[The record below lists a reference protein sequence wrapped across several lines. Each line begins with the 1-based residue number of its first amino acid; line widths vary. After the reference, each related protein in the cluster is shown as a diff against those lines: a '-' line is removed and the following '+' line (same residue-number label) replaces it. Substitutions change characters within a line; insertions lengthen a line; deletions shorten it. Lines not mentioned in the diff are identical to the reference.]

1 MSKIVITTDSTADL
15 SQELLEKYDIKVM
28 PLIINLGD
36 EPISDSPE
44 APQIIYDYVEK
55 SGKTP
60 KTAARSVEEYKEFF
74 EKHKPAGGELIH
86 FNISNKLSASHSMA
100 VGAAEQV
107 AGVHVVDTLSLSTGS
122 GLTVLYGAELVAKG
136 GLTAKEIA
144 KKCAERAKY
153 SQASFVL
160 DSLLYLHKGGRC
172 SGLAMLFASILKI
185 KPMIRLQEGA
195 MGPGKKYKGKWE
207 KCVENYVTD
216 VLEQFNTPNLDRVFI
231 TYTTLEES
239 LKQKIKDMVL
249 AKYPFKEVLFTTAGG
264 TVTSHCGKNT
274 VGVLYFNDG
283 DK

>member
-1 MSKIVITTDSTADL
+1 MSKIIITTDSTADL
-15 SQELLEKYDIKVM
+15 SEELLEKYGIVVM

-36 EPISDSPE
+36 EAISDSPE
-44 APQIIYDYVEK
+44 APQIIYDYVDK

-100 VGAAEQV
+100 CAAAEQV
-107 AGVHVVDTLSLSTGS
+107 DGVFVVDTMSLSTGS
-122 GLTVLYGAELVAKG
+122 GLTVLYGAELVMAG
-136 GLTAKEIA
+136 ELTAKEIA
-144 KKCAERAKY
+144 AKCSDRAKY

-172 SGLAMLFASILKI
+172 SGLALLFASILKI
-185 KPMIRLQEGA
+185 KPMIRLKDGA
-195 MGPGKKYKGKWE
+195 MGPGKKYKGKFE
-207 KCVENYVTD
+207 KCIENYVND
-216 VLEQFNTPNLDRVFI
+216 ILEEFNTPCLDRVFI
-231 TYTTLEES
+231 TYTTLEDGMRE
-239 LKQKIKDMVL
+239 KIKDMVL

-283 DK
+283 V